1 MITGYFGLPGSG
13 KTTFLTMLA
22 QKELKRMAKGKS
34 PYKHILTNFYCEGC
48 EKIDFF
54 DLGLYRF
61 DNALILLDEITIDA
75 DNRDFKNFG
84 KEKVTFFVLHR
95 HYFCDI
101 IYFTQQWDA
110 VDKKI
115 RSLTS
120 NLFYVTKAFSNVQG
134 ILFKPFQ
141 CFSVARKVFRQLEIN
156 DYTNQ
161 IVYGYRF
168 PSTFERFFG
177 RTKQFC
183 YRPKWYKYFDSWE
196 TPEGLSDY
204 SYVSWQ
210 SQ

>member
-22 QKELKRMAKGKS
+22 QKQLKSMAKGKS
-34 PYKHILTNFYCEGC
+34 PYKHILTNFYCDGC
-48 EKIDFF
+48 EKIDFD
-54 DLGLYRF
+54 DLGRYQF

-75 DNRDFKNFG
+75 DNRDFKSFG

-95 HYFCDI
+95 HYCCDI
-101 IYFTQQWDA
+101 VYFTQQWDA

-120 NLFYVTKAFSNVQG
+120 NLFYVTKSFSNVQG
-134 ILFKPFQ
+134 ILFRPFQ
-141 CFSVARKVFRQLEIN
+141 SFSVARKVFRQLEIN
-156 DYTNQ
+156 EYTNQ

-177 RTKQFC
+177 RTKQIC

-196 TPEGLSDY
+196 KPEGLDPY
-204 SYVSWQ
+204 TYISWQ